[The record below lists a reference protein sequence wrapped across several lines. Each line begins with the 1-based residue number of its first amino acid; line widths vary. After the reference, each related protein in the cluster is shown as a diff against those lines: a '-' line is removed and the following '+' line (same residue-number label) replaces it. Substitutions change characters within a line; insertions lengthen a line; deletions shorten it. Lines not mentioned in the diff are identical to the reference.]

1 MAPKL
6 TAQDKKWRAQED
18 AHTLS
23 RVNEITTDKPR
34 LEAAKKAATEMLA
47 ETKKRASSLQKVV
60 KTKTPAKAKAK
71 APAKAPAKA
80 KAKAPVKKVAP
91 KAKTGKKK

>member
-6 TAQDKKWRAQED
+6 SAQDKKWQAQED

-23 RVNEITTDKPR
+23 RVNEITTDKTR
-34 LEAAKKAATEMLA
+34 FAAAKKAAGEMLT

-60 KTKTPAKAKAK
+60 K
-71 APAKAPAKA
+71 AKAPAKA
-80 KAKAPVKKVAP
+80 KPAPKAKAPVKKAAP
-91 KAKTGKKK
+91 KAKAGKKK